1 MLQDVQQRRA
11 AGDILT
17 ITEIERASCLFT
29 FQFFRA
35 LSFNSLTS
43 TKNWEEISDE
53 MKIDNDECEE
63 DDHNDNEEEEKDDKE
78 EEEEIKEERDD
89 KGLGKDIHNK
99 AFQYPQKPKEH
110 TKAVKE
116 YDWG

>member
-1 MLQDVQQRRA
+1 MLQDAQKRRA

-29 FQFFRA
+29 FQFFSTF
-35 LSFNSLTS
+35 SFNSCTS
-43 TKNWEEISDE
+43 TKNREEISDE
-53 MKIDNDECEE
+53 MKVDHDEGE
-63 DDHNDNEEEEKDDKE
+63 DDHNDNEEEEKDDK